1 MARLGVIGGTGLLE
15 MEGLEVGRRREDET
29 PWGAPSGPVLEGELE
44 GRMVAFLHRHGTPS
58 RIPPHRINYRA
69 NISALSTA
77 GCDRIIAV
85 AAVGGIR
92 ADLGPGTLVI
102 PDQIVDY
109 TWGRG
114 HTFFEEDLHS
124 PVHVDFTRPYDE
136 GLAEALASAASAAGV
151 AVAIGGTYACTQGPR
166 LESAAEIDRLE
177 RDGCDVVGMTGM
189 PEAALAREAG
199 IAYAHL
205 AVVVNEA
212 AGRAP
217 GPIRTEAIA
226 AVLESA
232 MVKACRVVRHALA
245 GGPGLH
251 DGEGE
256 TLEPVPVRRCPD
268 CGREAMTRERTS
280 SQLANGPYLWM
291 CRGCGS
297 RKSGGASWIDELFS
311 P

>member
-1 MARLGVIGGTGLLE
+1 MARLGIIGGTGLLE
-15 MEGLEVGRRREDET
+15 LEGLEARVRRKGETRWGRS
-29 PWGAPSGPVLEGELE
+29 SGPVIEGRLE
-44 GRMVAFLHRHGTPS
+44 GREIAFLHRHGTPS

-69 NISALSTA
+69 NIAALTAA

-92 ADLGPGTLVI
+92 ADLVPGTVVI
-102 PDQIVDY
+102 PDQILDY
-109 TWGRG
+109 TWGRE
-114 HTFFEEDLHS
+114 HTFFEEDLDS

-136 GLAEALASAASAAGV
+136 ALAAALAGAATDAGV

-177 RDGCDVVGMTGM
+177 RDGGDVVGMTGM

-217 GPIRTEAIA
+217 GPIRMEAIA
-226 AVLESA
+226 AVMESA
-232 MVKACRVVRHALA
+232 MSKVRRIISHALA
-245 GGPGLH
+245 GGLGLPA
-251 DGEGE
+251 GAYPE
-256 TLEPVPVRRCPD
+256 
-268 CGREAMTRERTS
+268 
-280 SQLANGPYLWM
+280 
-291 CRGCGS
+291 
-297 RKSGGASWIDELFS
+297 GGA
-311 P
+311 